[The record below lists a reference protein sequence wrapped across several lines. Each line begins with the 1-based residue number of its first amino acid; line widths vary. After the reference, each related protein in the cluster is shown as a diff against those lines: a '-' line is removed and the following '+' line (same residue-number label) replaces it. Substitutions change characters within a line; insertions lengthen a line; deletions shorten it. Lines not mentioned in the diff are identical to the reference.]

1 MLLLA
6 LEIDFKIL
14 NFYLFRASV
23 VMIPKT
29 PPLLSK
35 QALEKKRRL
44 KKEIEMQDT
53 MNDIR
58 RFEKRVL
65 QHTEFDDD
73 EGFDENPP
81 GYYI

>member
-1 MLLLA
+1 MILSSLSLVVPSLIDLLC
-6 LEIDFKIL
+6 
-14 NFYLFRASV
+14 RASV
-23 VMIPKT
+23 VILPKT

-35 QALEKKRRL
+35 QAMDKKRRMR
-44 KKEIEMQDT
+44 KEVEMQET

-73 EGFDENPP
+73 EGFDENSAK
-81 GYYI
+81 